1 MSELDRSVYTV
12 AWIAP
17 LEIEALAALHMLD
30 ERHRGRFPCS
40 DGDKHVFHGGVMCG
54 HHVVIATIPPG
65 DSYGTVSAAT
75 LASEVRRSFPNLRF
89 GLLVGVAAGIPD
101 LSISPPRDIRLGDV
115 LVALPDPVTR
125 TPALVAYDLGKET
138 AEGDFELLQSGH
150 TLRTTDKL
158 IRSAIGSLKMNA
170 PSATDIFLPYWRDM
184 RLKQHSRGT
193 FSDPGQDRDQLY
205 LFSSTGQKTISRRQL
220 RPDHNRTRVW
230 YGPIGSGSKL
240 MKNPRFRDQLRDKHN
255 IIGLE
260 MEAAGVMEIIPVG
273 VIRGVS
279 DYADEHKNKDW
290 QTCASAIAA
299 AYGKAVLQETP
310 LRARASIPFHSVA
323 QGSDVGPSQLST
335 KATWTLC
342 LNNNLKRRTHDLEEF
357 GQRSKSETHTPDSR
371 FLSYRST
378 SGDESSGIS
387 SSLNNDVTP
396 PGSQLVMDP
405 REQWPD
411 YQTERPPLSARF
423 VERCDIPA
431 SLLADSETW
440 RTSDRQFT
448 YIAVIYGLSGVGKS
462 QMCLRAIAQQQ
473 KRFRGV
479 FYVDASNPTTAS
491 NNYLD
496 ISRVC
501 NIQSHEEGI
510 ELEERIRIIR
520 SWLANQKDPWLLM
533 IDGANSSDSAL
544 QEYIPKT
551 GYGTVLITTTDE
563 NVALHGHTF
572 SKLGI
577 MDEFGAIDLLMSY
590 KRPEAVLSSEE
601 NKAARILA
609 VNTLGCLP
617 LAVAQAGSYIFNKF
631 CTYQEYAQEFEAS
644 PGIVLRFE
652 PVPSTL
658 SGPQES
664 VWNTFVISLNQ
675 IQKSSQPGATEP
687 LELLQ
692 TLSYLHH
699 ERIPLRLFELAWSNL
714 KDAPTF
720 SYFLPFLDT
729 KSPRWDTP
737 NLRATFDILRRYS
750 ILNFASPGAQQFSM
764 HKLIHT
770 ICRESLSE
778 EQRYKHA
785 FRAASLIAMALHGI
799 RAPLSWIDNPSGFL
813 FQRCLIPHIKV
824 CTADGIRMIL
834 DNRPP
839 RDWRIEARILVLF
852 ARAYSA
858 TGHFKDALDL
868 LLIPYMTIRYHEK
881 KLEELKKMG
890 DAIPAWMK
898 LSDKELEGKEMGD
911 VVTARLRL
919 SEEAEKGDHTAL
931 QVMELL
937 AACNAHFGSHQSA
950 LIARRHIVKVQTAN
964 PAYDTG
970 DQCVAMMNLSDSL
983 WATGQRAEALAVSK
997 RVSRSREKKLS
1008 PDDPKLLRSRRKVAE
1023 YLHGS
1028 DLRFE
1033 ALKMRE
1039 QILRDAESRVCQS
1052 DIETLDL
1059 LASKNALADSY
1070 QWDGQLLKALEIRR
1084 SVYSGRRSILGSEHP
1099 DTLLAYDRLIGTKSS
1114 INDKKEQKEVCEMRE
1129 KSVQIWTR
1137 ILGDL
1142 HEHTLEA
1149 KVNLGHS
1156 YSTTGQLQKAI
1167 MVQETVL
1174 QVQQEQFNK
1183 RKDLSVVSHFL
1194 SSMGNLAN
1202 LMTKSRR
1209 SEDALGMRKRALA
1222 IAQEYLGDSSRV
1234 TFKIRNNLITCLA
1247 SQAIDPGV
1255 KGEVLKLRMAIKKEQ
1270 KNVFGKRDAGV
1281 LKVTSLLA
1289 IDLADSDI
1297 ERSIRTRKKLLK
1309 KQKSKLGD
1317 ENRES
1322 LDNTKRL
1329 AISLAIKASCGGA
1342 NFEEPTALME
1352 TVVDAQIRL
1361 LGEMHD
1367 QTCDTRIELL
1377 CLYDLARERDKAHS
1391 LAKALDALETGF
1403 ADDGDNSDYQDLLNL
1418 RQSTYCPD
1426 FRRAWRTSRQHKMK
1440 KYEQLELPKLELADY
1455 IFRSSSDEYSGESGS
1470 EMSDI
1475 E

>member
-1 MSELDRSVYTV
+1 
-12 AWIAP
+12 
-17 LEIEALAALHMLD
+17 
-30 ERHRGRFPCS
+30 
-40 DGDKHVFHGGVMCG
+40 MCG

-572 SKLGI
+572 
-577 MDEFGAIDLLMSY
+577 
-590 KRPEAVLSSEE
+590 R
-601 NKAARILA
+601 
-609 VNTLGCLP
+609 
-617 LAVAQAGSYIFNKF
+617 
-631 CTYQEYAQEFEAS
+631 
-644 PGIVLRFE
+644 
-652 PVPSTL
+652 
-658 SGPQES
+658 
-664 VWNTFVISLNQ
+664 
-675 IQKSSQPGATEP
+675 
-687 LELLQ
+687 
-692 TLSYLHH
+692 
-699 ERIPLRLFELAWSNL
+699 
-714 KDAPTF
+714 
-720 SYFLPFLDT
+720 
-729 KSPRWDTP
+729 
-737 NLRATFDILRRYS
+737 
-750 ILNFASPGAQQFSM
+750 
-764 HKLIHT
+764 
-770 ICRESLSE
+770 
-778 EQRYKHA
+778 
-785 FRAASLIAMALHGI
+785 
-799 RAPLSWIDNPSGFL
+799 
-813 FQRCLIPHIKV
+813 
-824 CTADGIRMIL
+824 
-834 DNRPP
+834 
-839 RDWRIEARILVLF
+839 
-852 ARAYSA
+852 
-858 TGHFKDALDL
+858 HFKDALDL

-997 RVSRSREKKLS
+997 RVLRSREKKLS

-1183 RKDLSVVSHFL
+1183 RKDL
-1194 SSMGNLAN
+1194 
-1202 LMTKSRR
+1202 R

-1426 FRRAWRTSRQHKMK
+1426 FRRAWRTSRQH
-1440 KYEQLELPKLELADY
+1440 
-1455 IFRSSSDEYSGESGS
+1455 IFE
-1470 EMSDI
+1470 
-1475 E
+1475 